1 MKSNRPPKDSWD
13 PTVHY
18 PDLDMSDGLAEA
30 LRRGASG
37 LGPALDGLVQGF
49 GRAELAT
56 DRGTVSVWVA
66 AEERSFGIAIHE
78 SGVEWASGATDDLGR
93 ARRAVAAWRG
103 GAHLDDYAAEF
114 PFMKVGTLARAF
126 AEGRVAD
133 ARWEELLA
141 SEYPTGGQRLLVRL
155 ASFGELRRFLPE
167 ISYGELRFTEPP
179 PHRDGRVFRV
189 ECDGEAFR
197 VTVRGSAPEESREY
211 TLGDLAEVA
220 RRIAGF
226 FAAD

>member
-1 MKSNRPPKDSWD
+1 M
-13 PTVHY
+13 HY

-30 LRRGASG
+30 LKRGAFG
-37 LGPALDGLVQGF
+37 LGPALDGLVEGI

-56 DRGTVSVWVA
+56 DRGTVSVWVG
-66 AEERSFGIAIHE
+66 AEQRFFGIGIHE
-78 SGVEWASGATDDLGR
+78 SGVEWASGATDDLGQ
-93 ARRAVAAWRG
+93 ALRAVAAWQG
-103 GAHLDDYAAEF
+103 GALLDDYAAEF
-114 PFMKVGTLARAF
+114 PFMKAGTLARAF
-126 AEGRVAD
+126 AEGRIAD

-155 ASFGELRRFLPE
+155 ASFGELRRFCPE

-179 PHRDGRVFRV
+179 PHRDDRVFRV

-197 VTVRGSAPEESREY
+197 VTVRESAPEESREY
-211 TLGDLAEVA
+211 TLGDLDEVA
-220 RRIAGF
+220 GHIAGF